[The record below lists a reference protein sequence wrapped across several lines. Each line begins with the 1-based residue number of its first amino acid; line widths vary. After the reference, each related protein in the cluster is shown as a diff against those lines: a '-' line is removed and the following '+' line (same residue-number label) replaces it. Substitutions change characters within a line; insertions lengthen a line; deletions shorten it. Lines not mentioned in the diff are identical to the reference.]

1 MNLRRA
7 RGHEKIYSSVDQT
20 KKVKT
25 KKKVFST
32 KVYTNS
38 GYGLKIL
45 AIFLEFLNEDQKK
58 RSSSQKF
65 YEIRCE
71 YER

>member
-1 MNLRRA
+1 MRNLFEC
-7 RGHEKIYSSVDQT
+7 GSNEKGEDQT
-20 KKVKT
+20 
-25 KKKVFST
+25 KVFST

-58 RSSSQKF
+58 KVF
-65 YEIRCE
+65 VPKVL
-71 YER
+71 